1 MANHTIPSFLRI
13 QLAGLFALALVLY
26 AVIDYLILPI
36 HSHYREAETALA
48 HLISS
53 EQNLETNLLQLKSN
67 QKKLAAQQTKVDESF
82 DSMESES
89 LDPLEWL
96 HNVSERSGISIKSFQ
111 DHRNGIV
118 NSLPAVDIN
127 MQATGD
133 YSQICTFLNN
143 LERSSRPCFINRFTI
158 SNNSNSDDQLTIE
171 ARFLVFPV
179 STEFHDLLNSAPVF
193 DVTSQSSPVKSEG
206 VSL

>member
-1 MANHTIPSFLRI
+1 MANHIIPPFLRI
-13 QLAGLFALALVLY
+13 QLAGLFALALVIY
-26 AVIDYLILPI
+26 AVTDYLIFPI
-36 HSHYREAETALA
+36 HTHYRETETALSN
-48 HLISS
+48 LISS
-53 EQNLETNLLQLKSN
+53 ELNLETNLLHLKTN
-67 QKKLAAQQTKVDESF
+67 QKKLAEQQAKVGESF

-111 DHRNGIV
+111 DHRNGII

-158 SNNSNSDDQLTIE
+158 SNASEGADQLTIE

-179 STEFHDLLNSAPVF
+179 STEFHNLLNTAPMF
-193 DVTSQSSPVKSEG
+193 DVTSKSSPAKLED